1 MYHIR
6 KKTLVNTDIKT
17 VWRFISNPENLN
29 KITPNEMDFLI
40 ISPVPDEMFNG
51 LLIEYQ
57 IKIPFFG
64 KRKWLTEI
72 KHIVPMESFVDE
84 QRIGPYQFWY
94 HYHELQKV
102 SNGVLIIDHITY
114 SVPFGIIGKFLH
126 KLLIRPLLSK
136 IFAYRAVMFQ
146 KLLSSFSS

>member
-1 MYHIR
+1 MYHI
-6 KKTLVNTDIKT
+6 KKETIVNADINT
-17 VWRFISNPENLN
+17 VWRFINNPENLN
-29 KITPNEMDFLI
+29 KITPNELDFSI
-40 ISPVPDEMFNG
+40 VSPVSEGMFNG

-57 IKIPFFG
+57 IRIPFFG

-102 SNGVLIIDHITY
+102 SEGVLIIDHVTY

-126 KLLIRPLLSK
+126 RFLIRRILDK
-136 IFAYRAVMFQ
+136 IFSHRAVMFQ
-146 KLLSSFSS
+146 ELLSSAHL